1 MGPISPSKWYYVEK
15 SDKHGAFLSRRD
27 EILFKEPRPG
37 FKRVAIVD

>member
-27 EILFKEPRPG
+27 EILSRRAST
-37 FKRVAIVD
+37 RVATVD